1 MNPTTA
7 WNSRLTIHGK
17 LTRYKMKAFIM
28 GAVLAVFA
36 SSAYAYSKL
45 DSEVIQEDGG
55 KKNKICIYKN
65 GETRTIKH
73 YQQCPKSID

>member
-1 MNPTTA
+1 
-7 WNSRLTIHGK
+7 
-17 LTRYKMKAFIM
+17 MKSFIL
-28 GAVLAVFA
+28 GLVLAGMSV
-36 SSAYAYSKL
+36 SVYAYSKL
-45 DSEVIQEDGG
+45 DSEVIQDAGG